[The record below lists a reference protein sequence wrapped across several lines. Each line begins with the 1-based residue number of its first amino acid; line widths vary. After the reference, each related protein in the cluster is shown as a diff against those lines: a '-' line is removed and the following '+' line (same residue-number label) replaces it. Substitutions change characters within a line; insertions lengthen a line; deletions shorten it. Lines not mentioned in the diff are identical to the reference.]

1 MFFEQSN
8 YRDDAFLFASVN
20 TQNRSDR
27 PTKRQIGPRT
37 QRPNSQFKYA
47 LKRIFSVTEK
57 CLGVHISSCP
67 TDRATEP
74 RRFDGWQKTPFVAS
88 AT

>member
-37 QRPNSQFKYA
+37 QRPNSQYQYA
-47 LKRIFSVTEK
+47 LKCIFSA
-57 CLGVHISSCP
+57 
-67 TDRATEP
+67 TDLDPHGACAGSRSVF
-74 RRFDGWQKTPFVAS
+74 RFRHCRMSNTALEE
-88 AT
+88 